1 MRQPELPTGISADE
15 SQLDGS
21 LSASEA
27 GRATQK
33 QNMKLARR
41 KAGIAWAAQVQMLN
55 PVRRPARD
63 SEATSAA
70 SASAAVF
77 DVCASESR

>member
-1 MRQPELPTGISADE
+1 MSADE
-15 SQLDGS
+15 SQLDGYI
-21 LSASEA
+21 SASEA

-33 QNMKLARR
+33 QNMKHARSR
-41 KAGIAWAAQVQMLN
+41 AGTAWAQVQMLN

-77 DVCASESR
+77 DACASEYR